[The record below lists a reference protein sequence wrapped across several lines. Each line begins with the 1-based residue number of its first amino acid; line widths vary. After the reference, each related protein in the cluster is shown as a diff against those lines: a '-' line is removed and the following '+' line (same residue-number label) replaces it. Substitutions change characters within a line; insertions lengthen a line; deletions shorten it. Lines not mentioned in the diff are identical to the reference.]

1 MKFMKAY
8 KLVFILPAFFLFSC
22 VSSKRMKA
30 VENKYGQLDS
40 AYLAKQSELRDCQSK
55 SNDNNRKYSE
65 LNNKNSALEK
75 QIDDLNKQVAYL
87 KDNNNSVINQLSSL
101 SVISKSQAQS
111 IAKSLDNLQS
121 KDMYINN
128 LRSSLAHK
136 DSLNLALIMNL
147 KSALTDINDKDID
160 IKVEKGV
167 VYINISDKLLFKSGS
182 YNVNENAQTVL
193 GKVAKVLNAHK
204 EIEFM
209 VEGYTDSNRYSNG
222 LLLDNWDLSSKRAT
236 SVARILMN
244 TYQIDPK
251 RMTVAGH
258 GEYQPVASNSSEEG
272 RSANRRTSIVI
283 LPQLD
288 QFFKLLETN
297 K

>member
-1 MKFMKAY
+1 MKAY
-8 KLVFILPAFFLFSC
+8 RLLFIFPAFFLFSC
-22 VSSKRMKA
+22 VSSKKLKQA
-30 VENKYGQLDS
+30 ENKYIQLDS
-40 AYLAKQSELRDCQSK
+40 AYLAKQAELRDCQSK
-55 SNDNNRKYSE
+55 TNDNIKRNTD
-65 LNNKNSALEK
+65 LNNKNTSLEK

-87 KDNNNSVINQLSSL
+87 KDNNNSVINQLSTL

-111 IAKSLDNLQS
+111 ISKSLDNLQS

-136 DSLNLALIMNL
+136 DSLNMALIMNL

-182 YNVNENAQTVL
+182 YSVNENAQTVL

-204 EIEFM
+204 DIEFM
-209 VEGYTDSNRYSNG
+209 VEGYTDTNHYSNG

-244 TYQIDPK
+244 TYQIDP
-251 RMTVAGH
+251 RRITVAGH
-258 GEYQPVASNSSEEG
+258 GEYQPVATNSTEDG
-272 RSANRRTSIVI
+272 RAANRRTSIVI

>member
-1 MKFMKAY
+1 MKAY

>member
-1 MKFMKAY
+1 MKQA
-8 KLVFILPAFFLFSC
+8 
-22 VSSKRMKA
+22 
-30 VENKYGQLDS
+30 ENKYSQLDS
-40 AYLAKQSELRDCQSK
+40 AYLANQSELRECQSK
-55 SNDNNRKYSE
+55 ANDNNKKNTD
-65 LNNKNSALEK
+65 LNNKNTSLEK

-87 KDNNNSVINQLSSL
+87 KDNNNSVINQLSTL

-111 IAKSLDNLQS
+111 ISKSLDNLQS

-136 DSLNLALIMNL
+136 DSLNMALIMNL

-204 EIEFM
+204 DIEFM
-209 VEGYTDSNRYSNG
+209 VEGYTDTNHYTNG

-251 RMTVAGH
+251 RITVAGH
-258 GEYQPVASNSSEEG
+258 GEYQPVAPNSTEEG
-272 RSANRRTSIVI
+272 RAANRRTSIVI

>member
-1 MKFMKAY
+1 
-8 KLVFILPAFFLFSC
+8 
-22 VSSKRMKA
+22 
-30 VENKYGQLDS
+30 
-40 AYLAKQSELRDCQSK
+40 
-55 SNDNNRKYSE
+55 
-65 LNNKNSALEK
+65 
-75 QIDDLNKQVAYL
+75 
-87 KDNNNSVINQLSSL
+87 
-101 SVISKSQAQS
+101 
-111 IAKSLDNLQS
+111 
-121 KDMYINN
+121 MYINN